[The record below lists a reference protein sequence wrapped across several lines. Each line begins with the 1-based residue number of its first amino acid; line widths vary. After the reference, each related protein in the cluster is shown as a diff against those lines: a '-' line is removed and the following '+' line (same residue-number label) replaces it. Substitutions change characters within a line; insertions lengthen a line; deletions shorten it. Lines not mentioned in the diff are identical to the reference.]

1 MKDYRDMAIGLIE
14 KGYSV
19 IPVDSLKQP
28 TINWTKYQEKPMSEQ
43 EANMYFKNCHA
54 IGILTGGPSRIELI
68 DFDLKYDLSGDLYD
82 RVKEALPTSLLEK
95 MWVQSTKNNGFHWA
109 YKTNAIEPNQKLAS
123 RHTTVYEK
131 HKTYVDAFNN
141 PSTREKAWKIIG
153 NDKSRVLIETR
164 GGENRNGKLISKG
177 YFLLTPS
184 PGYTHVYGDKMN
196 EITDEERNLII
207 STCRQ
212 FNDFF
217 VENKNYKTAKV
228 YKEEGN
234 PFQHFNE
241 SGDVLSILLDNGWE
255 EVSGSGKN
263 SVRLRRPGSPDSK
276 SSALLDVESRIFNVF
291 STSTDFE
298 VGKGYT
304 ATDVYIELECG
315 GDSQLAYRNLKEMG
329 Y

>member
-1 MKDYRDMAIGLIE
+1 MKDYRDLAIGLIE

-28 TINWTKYQEKPMSEQ
+28 VINWTKYQEAPMSIDA
-43 EANMYFKNCHA
+43 ANMYFKNCHA
-54 IGILTGGPSRIELI
+54 IGILTGGPSRLELI
-68 DFDLKYDLSGDLYD
+68 DFDLKYDLTGDLYE
-82 RVKEALPTSLLEK
+82 RVKGSLPVEILEK
-95 MWVQSTKNNGFHWA
+95 LWVQSTKNGGYHWA

-123 RHTTVYEK
+123 RHTTPYEK
-131 HKTYVDAFNN
+131 HKTYMEAFNT
-141 PSTREKAWKIIG
+141 PSSKEKAWKIIG

-164 GGENRNGKLISKG
+164 GGENRKGRLISKG

-184 PGYTHVYGDKMN
+184 PGYEHVYGDKMN
-196 EITDEERNLII
+196 ELTDEERNLII

-212 FNDFF
+212 FNEYLT
-217 VENKNYKTAKV
+217 ENKNYKTAKV

-234 PFQHFNE
+234 PFQSFNE
-241 SGDVLSILLDNGWE
+241 TGDVLSILLDNGWE
-255 EVSGSGKN
+255 EVPGSGN
-263 SVRLRRPGSPDSK
+263 TSVRLRRPGSPDSK
-276 SSALLDVESRIFNVF
+276 SSALLDLGTNVFNVF

-304 ATDVYIELECG
+304 ATDVFVELECG
-315 GDSQLAYRNLKEMG
+315 GDTQLAYKKLKEMG